1 KNILSNMKYT
11 KRIQNRVSRI
21 EGQVGGVKRMILS
34 DTDEEKVMTQLQAVI
49 SSLESLKME
58 LMKKEMKES
67 LVEDIKKSLGISE

>member
-1 KNILSNMKYT
+1 MKYT

-34 DTDEEKVMTQLQAVI
+34 DTEEEKVMTQLQAVI

>member
-1 KNILSNMKYT
+1 MKYS

-34 DTDEEKVMTQLQAVI
+34 DTEEEKVMTQLQAVI
-49 SSLESLKME
+49 SSLESLKLE

-67 LVEDIKKSLGISE
+67 LVEDIKKSLGILE

>member
-1 KNILSNMKYT
+1 MKYS

-34 DTDEEKVMTQLQAVI
+34 DTEEDKVMTQLQAVI

-58 LMKKEMKES
+58 LLKKQMKES
-67 LVEDIKKSLGISE
+67 LIEDVKKTLALSD

>member
-1 KNILSNMKYT
+1 MKYT